1 MSISSI
7 NSGLGSNLNN
17 SQSDSIK
24 ALLSSVENQP
34 TLLSLLSG
42 DSTDSTD
49 STDSLGD
56 ILDLSD
62 AGQSAADQLF
72 QLLSSQEAASVQAT
86 VDTAGASVQQKLS
99 SALSANGIDTSQE
112 IDLQLDSNGNVVVS
126 NDNPQSQQIEDTI
139 NNNPDLKKAVVQYL
153 QFMQAMAPT
162 MENSGNSQ
170 DALSGELDQLLSSLA
185 SGNGS
190 QGTVT
195 LAIQGNG
202 FETSYLDSNNNST
215 VLSSSLGQ

>member
-7 NSGLGSNLNN
+7 NSGLSSNLNN

-34 TLLSLLSG
+34 TLLSLLTGDSADSSDSSG
-42 DSTDSTD
+42 DV
-49 STDSLGD
+49 
-56 ILDLSD
+56 LDLSD
-62 AGQSAADQLF
+62 AGQSAADQLY
-72 QLLSSQEAASVQAT
+72 QLLSSQEAASIQT
-86 VDTAGASVQQKLS
+86 TIDKAGASVQQKLS

-126 NDNPQSQQIEDTI
+126 NDNPQKQQIEDTI
-139 NNNPDLKKAVVQYL
+139 NNNPDLKKAVTQYL
-153 QFMQAMAPT
+153 QFMQAMAPS

-170 DALSGELDQLLSSLA
+170 DALSGELEQLLSSLA

-202 FETSYLDSNNNST
+202 FETSYLDSNNNSA